1 MTCKGYQIMKPEIT
15 IEYHEDVEYLEDDQ
29 VLIFLGTRKI
39 FDQDVEY
46 IEDCFEEC
54 VDEVISVI
62 NQEYNM
68 NLHCTI
74 SKTNITVINTD
85 EENLE
90 LPISSFRIEN
100 FINILVNVC
109 EKYEIRVQKDYI
121 GLENDIENTYIE
133 QEEETPIQ

>member
-121 GLENDIENTYIE
+121 GLDNDIENTYIE
-133 QEEETPIQ
+133 NEEETPIQ